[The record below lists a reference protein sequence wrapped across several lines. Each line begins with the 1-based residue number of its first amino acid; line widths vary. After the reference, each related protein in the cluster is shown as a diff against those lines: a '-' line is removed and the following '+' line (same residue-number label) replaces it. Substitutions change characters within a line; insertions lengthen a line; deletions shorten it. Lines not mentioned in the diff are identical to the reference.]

1 MQGCQNLGDDRLHL
15 KLKRIMYPE
24 KCGYRS
30 ETGGLMER
38 LRELSVGK
46 SKGHLLQTHSTRL
59 IVPKKKKKVRDYHK
73 SYYRPDNLCL
83 IITGNVDKGELLT
96 VLEHIDESI
105 LRKGPLSK
113 MQRPWV
119 STGDFPNL
127 KKSIEETVIFAD
139 EDESM
144 GTVLLA
150 WNGPVYNV
158 KMKRNLNQEVFF
170 KKEYLLFRIL

>member
-15 KLKRIMYPE
+15 RMKRIMYPE
-24 KCGYRS
+24 TCGYRS

-38 LRELSVGK
+38 LRELSVEK
-46 SKGHLLQTHSTRL
+46 SKCGQCVLKRGYWPWYA
-59 IVPKKKKKVRDYHK
+59 VVRDYHK

-83 IITGNVDKGELLT
+83 IITGKVDKNELLKA
-96 VLEHIDESI
+96 LEPVEESI
-105 LRKGPLSK
+105 IKRGPLPA

-127 KKSIEETVIFAD
+127 EKNIEETVLFAD

-144 GTVLLA
+144 GTVLIA
-150 WNGPVYNV
+150 WNGPMCSVSDV
-158 KMKRNLNQEVFF
+158 SV
-170 KKEYLLFRIL
+170 